1 MLYIRFVESKEILRV
16 LQLSKVYNKLPSEVM
31 RIKDEYTAFCFD
43 EACEEILYRLSKDE
57 QPVFR
62 SQYTS
67 FSDFYKQF
75 D

>member
-1 MLYIRFVESKEILRV
+1 MHID
-16 LQLSKVYNKLPSEVM
+16 
-31 RIKDEYTAFCFD
+31 DEYTAFCFD

-57 QPVFR
+57 KPTFR
-62 SQYTS
+62 SEYKR

>member
-1 MLYIRFVESKEILRV
+1 MHFIRFVESKEILRV
-16 LQLSKVYNKLPSEVM
+16 LHLSKYYNKLPSEIM
-31 RIKDEYTAFCFD
+31 AIKDEYTAFCFD
-43 EACEEILYRLSKDE
+43 EACEEIMYRLSKDE

-62 SQYTS
+62 SEYKS

>member
-1 MLYIRFVESKEILRV
+1 MLFIRFVESKEILRI
-16 LQLSKVYNKLPSEVM
+16 LQLSKAYDKLPSEVM
-31 RIKDEYTAFCFD
+31 RIDDEYTAFCFD
-43 EACEEILYRLSKDE
+43 EACEEITYRLGKGE

-62 SQYTS
+62 SQYKS